1 MEKKTE
7 LIITAVCAV
16 GGSALGNELAETVLP
31 ADANFLYK
39 FAVKFASMAIGAT
52 AGNYAS
58 EYVVQAIDISKMIAK
73 KLVMNPNFNGME
85 DK

>member
-7 LIITAVCAV
+7 LIITAVCAF

-39 FAVKFASMAIGAT
+39 SAVKFASMAIGAT

-58 EYVVQAIDISKMIAK
+58 DYVVQSIDISKMIVK
-73 KLVMNPNFNGME
+73 KLVMNPNFKGME
-85 DK
+85 E